1 MPIVS
6 IEISRGRTPDQLREL
21 GIRVSRAVAE
31 SLSVSESTIRVL
43 VHEMDPALWFSGGQS
58 LADRKQSP
66 S

>member
-1 MPIVS
+1 MPIVR
-6 IEISRGRTPDQLREL
+6 IEIAQGRTADQLREL
-21 GIRVSRAVAE
+21 GIKVSRAVAE
-31 SLSVSESTIRVL
+31 SLSVPESTVRVL